1 MPQETPFAI
10 EPTSILF
17 GLDARTPQDAVDAL
31 VATLGDIEAGR
42 RKQLS
47 GLVLAREEE
56 ASTFIGNGTA
66 LPHARTSLVGRLT
79 VAAAVTENP
88 VPWDESGNKAGLIFL
103 MAVPKTAI
111 EEYLLT
117 IRTLTHA
124 LRVPGAVDRL
134 RSAKDAEGFLAVL
147 AREIEAGAQYRG

>member
-10 EPTSILF
+10 EPASILF
-17 GLDARTPQDAVDAL
+17 GLDARTPQDAIDSL
-31 VATLGDIEAGR
+31 VAALAGVEAGR

-56 ASTFIGNGTA
+56 ASTFLGNGTA
-66 LPHARTSLVGRLT
+66 LPHARTSLVGKLT
-79 VAAAVTENP
+79 MAVAITKDP
-88 VPWDESGNKAGLIFL
+88 VPWDESGNKAELIFL

-124 LRVPGAVDRL
+124 LRVPAAVDRL
-134 RSAKDAEGFLAVL
+134 RSVKDAEGFLAVL